1 MGDLGYYAV
10 CYDCGKEFL
19 CGEHILS
26 YPPIERICFECAQ
39 KRDRKRETNEY
50 QYVVNLTE
58 IMRLTHY
65 DKENMKISQNDMVN
79 NKEKILELM
88 KEILKSS

>member
-1 MGDLGYYAV
+1 
-10 CYDCGKEFL
+10 
-19 CGEHILS
+19 
-26 YPPIERICFECAQ
+26 
-39 KRDRKRETNEY
+39 
-50 QYVVNLTE
+50 
-58 IMRLTHY
+58 MRLTHY

>member
-1 MGDLGYYAV
+1 MWEIDIGDPSFENLWRKFRH
-10 CYDCGKEFL
+10 KESNAL
-19 CGEHILS
+19 IKVKIS
-26 YPPIERICFECAQ
+26 Q
-39 KRDRKRETNEY
+39 RDTNE
-50 QYVVNLTE
+50 NHTLIITE